1 MLADVLAEQWGLSSF
16 RRSGS
21 ALVAEGS
28 HLRHDVA
35 VVKPQTYMN
44 RSGRV
49 LRSLAT
55 EGVDL
60 QRDLL
65 IVVDDFALPL
75 GRMRLR
81 AHGSAG
87 GHNGLESVEEAL
99 QTNEYARLRIG
110 IGPVPER
117 QDPADFVLES
127 FKKTELAELV
137 ELLPEL
143 HDAVECWAEE
153 GIEEAMNRYNRRGSQ
168 SE

>member
-1 MLADVLAEQWGLSSF
+1 
-16 RRSGS
+16 
-21 ALVAEGS
+21 VAEGP
-28 HLRHDVA
+28 HLGHDVA

-55 EGVDL
+55 EGIDL

-75 GRMRLR
+75 GSMRLR
-81 AHGSAG
+81 ARGSAG

-110 IGPVPER
+110 IGPVPDR
-117 QDPADFVLES
+117 QDAADFVLER
-127 FKKTELAELV
+127 FKKTELAEFV
-137 ELLPEL
+137 EMLPDL
-143 HDAVECWAEE
+143 HDAVECWVEE
-153 GIEEAMNRYNRRGSQ
+153 GLEEAMNRYNRRGL
-168 SE
+168 ERE